1 MARTRVIIDVDK
13 LYQHAYLQCSVR
25 EAARYFGV
33 AKTTLD
39 KKMIDEPRLRR
50 YWDAGKQDGL
60 NYLREQQFALA
71 STSAPM
77 GIFLGKNYLNQ
88 RDRHDLEHSGPDRKG
103 IPHELSVADLKQLR
117 DLARGNAPE
126 AASVP
131 AAGSASGVDDG
142 AISREHNAHDVPGI
156 GSTRTGTPVL
166 PNDES
171 PLDLDV
177 EAGVDPLDDDE

>member
-1 MARTRVIIDVDK
+1 MARTRIIIDVDK

-77 GIFLGKNYLNQ
+77 GIFLGKNYLGQ

-117 DLARGNAPE
+117 DLARGTDVAS
-126 AASVP
+126 ASVAP
-131 AAGSASGVDDG
+131 APDG
-142 AISREHNAHDVPGI
+142 AITRERDRDDVPGI

-166 PNDES
+166 PSDVAEK
-171 PLDLDV
+171 PLDLSI
-177 EAGVDPLDDDE
+177 EAGVDPIEDSE